1 MYIVDI
7 IVHKT
12 ISKIVEGEKKKV
24 VKNCKAQKFV
34 KNCPEQL
41 FIFFGVAIFQEKH
54 SKGKERERERQR
66 E

>member
-54 SKGKERERERQR
+54 SN
-66 E
+66 

>member
-54 SKGKERERERQR
+54 SNHRRRLQF
-66 E
+66 